1 METVRMA
8 LATLRSNR
16 LRSLLTMVGIVIGNA
31 SVITLVG
38 VGRGAQGLAEE
49 QLSNLGANVLFV
61 VPGNNDTRRR
71 GVAFPRTLVLEDADA
86 IAEQVPSVKRVAPQI
101 SSSQVVQLGAR
112 SSTSSISGIT
122 PEFLPVRSFEV
133 SQGRFITDEDVKAA
147 RNVAVIGPD
156 LEANSFRGDQR
167 SDNSCAS
174 ATSPFSGRS
183 DGSKGAVFGSNQDG
197 NTYIPLSTMVTRLTG
212 RDPTYGVSLS
222 FISVEARDESSTGAA
237 KFQITNLLRQRHN
250 ILRDDDFAVRSQK
263 DALSIVGTITGGLT
277 LMLGAIGGISLLV
290 GGIGIM
296 NIMLV
301 SVSERTQEI
310 GLRKALGARSGDVLQ
325 QFLVES
331 LVLASLGGAIGTAAG
346 LGTIALVAAVT
357 PLPASIGTS
366 TVLMTVGLSGSIG
379 LFFGVVPAG
388 VPQNWTR
395 SWLSEAFDKQHGVA
409 ATALQSLN
417 IYQLHESALASSCS
431 LAASIGVVLLIGW
444 QVLNSG
450 GLSGLEFQRT
460 DSGTEE
466 CRCCPDELRPF
477 PGLRRSWT
485 VTAVDIYDG
494 GRNAVVE
501 AVDPDLDNRV
511 QRLRVDLPGLA
522 PRIDQHIE
530 ERGDQLTFIRPFR
543 PTGPWSAGQS
553 VIPAVVDWIP
563 DFLARRNSGMPGGPG
578 QAMQFGKSKARF
590 MMEAETGVKFDDV
603 AGVTEASRNL
613 KKSSR
618 S

>member
-1 METVRMA
+1 MSRRMPPMETVGMA
-8 LATLRSNR
+8 LTTLRTNR

-71 GVAFPRTLVLEDADA
+71 GVAFPRTLVLEDAEA

-133 SQGRFITDEDVKAA
+133 SKGRFINAEDVKAA

-156 LEANSFRGDQR
+156 LAAKLVPTGSVVGQPLRIGNQSFQVVGVM
-167 SDNSCAS
+167 A
-174 ATSPFSGRS
+174 P
-183 DGSKGAVFGSNQDG
+183 KGAVFGSNQDG
-197 NTYIPLSTMVTRLTG
+197 NTYIPISTMVTRLTG
-212 RDPTYGVSLS
+212 RDPTYGISLS
-222 FISVEARDESSTGAA
+222 FISVEANDESSTSAA
-237 KFQITNLLRQRHN
+237 KFQITNLLRQRHD

-263 DALSIVGTITGGLT
+263 DALSIVATITGGLT
-277 LMLGAIGGISLLV
+277 LMLAAIGGISLLV

-346 LGTIALVAAVT
+346 LGTIALVATLT

-379 LFFGVVPAG
+379 LFFGVVPARRAAKLDPI
-388 VPQNWTR
+388 VALR
-395 SWLSEAFDKQHGVA
+395 SL
-409 ATALQSLN
+409 
-417 IYQLHESALASSCS
+417 
-431 LAASIGVVLLIGW
+431 
-444 QVLNSG
+444 
-450 GLSGLEFQRT
+450 
-460 DSGTEE
+460 
-466 CRCCPDELRPF
+466 
-477 PGLRRSWT
+477 
-485 VTAVDIYDG
+485 
-494 GRNAVVE
+494 
-501 AVDPDLDNRV
+501 
-511 QRLRVDLPGLA
+511 
-522 PRIDQHIE
+522 
-530 ERGDQLTFIRPFR
+530 
-543 PTGPWSAGQS
+543 
-553 VIPAVVDWIP
+553 
-563 DFLARRNSGMPGGPG
+563 
-578 QAMQFGKSKARF
+578 
-590 MMEAETGVKFDDV
+590 
-603 AGVTEASRNL
+603 
-613 KKSSR
+613 
-618 S
+618 